1 MKRISLIIL
10 LAAITL
16 SGMAQTIGEAFYI
29 YRNDGKFNAFFRDEV
44 QAIEY
49 SYYDADSIKYEEI
62 VTQVVITADSVYKIP
77 LAAIDSVGFVQ
88 PETKYKDGVVK
99 MEPLLPYIVSVDGL
113 TVKLSSNMPAGLMP
127 KEGDVLIQDNFDSE
141 ILPEGF
147 AGRII
152 QCTGQQI
159 ICDSVSFEDIYEQI
173 VCCGRFDAIDDDAN
187 KNMRFVPRR
196 ADFTTGI
203 EINGIVGSKGSGI
216 YCSAKG
222 KLGLK
227 LRICLKYSITQPPY
241 FELSLTPELKLAFEV
256 GVKGHLSSENIL
268 HNKYTLI
275 GLPIPDTPFTFKVWG
290 GEVLNCSV
298 DASVTASTEASLGFK
313 IGVKYE
319 DGAFKGIC
327 QNTSKWF
334 SMPNVTGNIS
344 GSIFGGIQFG
354 YGICTYG
361 NVVSLNLEN
370 EAGAEFVANLSEDLM
385 NSNKYEELQK
395 AHFDLNLKASTGI
408 SIYAKI
414 LKWVNVSE
422 KWNLLSAQMNI
433 NSWKL
438 VPTFQKPSVTVNDH
452 KSADISVKP
461 SEKLLFPVSIGIGVW
476 DEGGNF
482 FDAQYCSKTYRVFEN
497 WGLTQFQTSFTN
509 LLPNQNYMVYPLV
522 KLFGMEIKASPSETF
537 MTKAFPVTLS
547 DFEVTKSQ
555 YEEDGFTHGGVSYD
569 YRFDVSVTATLD
581 EDAEGIADW
590 GYVYL
595 NPNGNEAFISLKQFG
610 YSYTDTRWAYFR
622 NGTPPFTC
630 TLYGYVKYVGN
641 NEIVYGERHDYLLV
655 EKEEDDLCPDENHPH
670 WIDLGIGTLWSCCNV
685 GASSPK
691 DFGDYFAWGETQTKD
706 EYSKETYLYENVDI
720 GSDIAGTQY
729 DAATVNWGAPW
740 QMPTKAQFE
749 KLIDSCS
756 SVWTIHNGV
765 EGRIFTGPSKASI
778 FFPAAG
784 YYWKSKIKGAN
795 RGRYHSSTWAEYG
808 YDKTWAF
815 CFVNEALNPDY
826 ERYVYMDSDDWRYG
840 GLPVRPVYMEDKKNE
855 E

>member
-1 MKRISLIIL
+1 MKRISFIIL
-10 LAAITL
+10 LAVITL
-16 SGMAQTIGEAFYI
+16 NGMAQTIGEAFYI
-29 YRNDGKFNAFFRDEV
+29 YRNDGQFNAFFRDEV

-77 LAAIDSVGFVQ
+77 LTAIDSVGFIQ

-113 TVKLSSNMPAGLMP
+113 TVKLSSDMPAGLMP

-537 MTKAFPVTLS
+537 KIEKHIEVLTLPASNITKTFTRTGGKVEGYIAGEDDGIVGFIYNTTGNPSKDNGQIVYVGKLSNFSDGEFHALLYDLKPNTTYYYRAYYYSVGRYQYGETNSFTTLKNDGGGGGGGSPNDSTWIYDSLLFYSFREKFHQKELYVQISKSKKKDIVAYLS
-547 DFEVTKSQ
+547 DNDKYYNSKISPLSTQRNLMCRIVD
-555 YEEDGFTHGGVSYD
+555 EERKRHIKHGGY
-569 YRFDVSVTATLD
+569 
-581 EDAEGIADW
+581 
-590 GYVYL
+590 
-595 NPNGNEAFISLKQFG
+595 SL
-610 YSYTDTRWAYFR
+610 
-622 NGTPPFTC
+622 
-630 TLYGYVKYVGN
+630 
-641 NEIVYGERHDYLLV
+641 
-655 EKEEDDLCPDENHPH
+655 
-670 WIDLGIGTLWSCCNV
+670 
-685 GASSPK
+685 
-691 DFGDYFAWGETQTKD
+691 
-706 EYSKETYLYENVDI
+706 
-720 GSDIAGTQY
+720 
-729 DAATVNWGAPW
+729 
-740 QMPTKAQFE
+740 
-749 KLIDSCS
+749 
-756 SVWTIHNGV
+756 
-765 EGRIFTGPSKASI
+765 
-778 FFPAAG
+778 
-784 YYWKSKIKGAN
+784 
-795 RGRYHSSTWAEYG
+795 
-808 YDKTWAF
+808 
-815 CFVNEALNPDY
+815 
-826 ERYVYMDSDDWRYG
+826 
-840 GLPVRPVYMEDKKNE
+840 
-855 E
+855 